1 MAVRRKRVKAAPVP
15 DDQAVTAQVR
25 TVLSHLTKVLGVASE
40 KQTAQPQVSLTDPSD
55 IAALEAETDKMLRRL
70 RKFITKAYGERC
82 PDFDKDCPC
91 CRVWVRYDLLEE
103 ELG

>member
-1 MAVRRKRVKAAPVP
+1 MAVHGKRVTKHLPKRPA
-15 DDQAVTAQVR
+15 TAN
-25 TVLSHLTKVLGVASE
+25 
-40 KQTAQPQVSLTDPSD
+40 D
-55 IAALEAETDKMLRRL
+55 IAVMDADADKALRRL
-70 RKFITKAYGERC
+70 RTFLTEYFGERC

>member
-1 MAVRRKRVKAAPVP
+1 MRP
-15 DDQAVTAQVR
+15 
-25 TVLSHLTKVLGVASE
+25 
-40 KQTAQPQVSLTDPSD
+40 PQVGASARQPHPGVFKTKLSVD
-55 IAALEAETDKMLRRL
+55 IAELEAGTDKVLRRL
-70 RKFITKAYGERC
+70 RRFLTENYGERC